1 MAPASKISSIV
12 KNKYLIVL
20 VGFLVWMIFFDPKD
34 WRLIVAREEK
44 LNELEKSEQS
54 LIKKIA
60 ATQIELNMLK
70 GDARTIEQYAREN
83 YIMKKDNEDVFIVK
97 PR

>member
-1 MAPASKISSIV
+1 MAPTSKITSV
-12 KNKYLIVL
+12 LKNKYLIVL

-34 WRLIVAREEK
+34 WRLIVAREDK

-60 ATQIELNMLK
+60 ATQVELNMLK
-70 GDARTIEQYAREN
+70 GDARTIEQYAREK

-97 PR
+97 TR